1 MNENSKQLAID
12 YEQPLNERVRTFLR
26 YEQLINRFEFFAKRQ
41 KPFDTHSALLTLI
54 EILNL
59 VSRGDLKQELLKEIK
74 RQINVLEQLV
84 NRPKINTVKLNKVL
98 SQHNL
103 MFEQLHAF
111 EGQINDHLKN
121 HVFINSIRQR
131 ASIPGGTC
139 GFDLPEYHHW
149 LGQPS
154 AQRNAT
160 LNSWVEPFGIFKEGI
175 SQSLQLIR
183 QSGQTLKI
191 CAQKGF
197 YSQTFDSGRPCQ
209 LIRINVESTYYPEC
223 SAGKQR
229 FSLRFF
235 EQASL
240 EQNPKQTDSD
250 VQFKLTR
257 CGF

>member
-1 MNENSKQLAID
+1 MNENSRRLTID
-12 YEQPLNERVRTFLR
+12 YEQPLNERIRTFLR
-26 YEQLINRFEFFAKRQ
+26 YEQLTNRFEFFAKQQR
-41 KPFDTHSALLTLI
+41 PFDTHSALLTLI

-74 RQINVLEQLV
+74 RQINTLEQLAH
-84 NRPKINTVKLNKVL
+84 RPKINSVKLNKVL

-103 MFEQLHAF
+103 IFEQLHAF
-111 EGQINDHLKN
+111 EGQLNEHLKN
-121 HVFINSIRQR
+121 DVFINSIRQR

-154 AQRNAT
+154 VERNAT
-160 LNSWVEPFGIFKEGI
+160 LNNWIEPFEIFQKGI

-183 QSGQTLKI
+183 QSGQALKI
-191 CAQKGF
+191 SAPKGF
-197 YSQTFDSGRPCQ
+197 YSQTLNSDRPYQ
-209 LIRINVESTYYPEC
+209 LIRINVESAYYPEC

-235 EQASL
+235 EQAKL
-240 EQNPKQTDSD
+240 GQNPKQTNSD
-250 VQFKLTR
+250 VEFKLTC